1 MLSAGRVGSC
11 TVNRLALGTDRLFPR
26 LKSRLHAAR
35 AAEAEPPQH
44 LVEMRSVVKTYHTEA
59 GGYTALKGV
68 DLTVERGEFAAII
81 GKSGSGKSTLINM
94 VTGIDRPSSGEVWV
108 DGTPVHTLSE
118 EQLAQ
123 WRGRRLGVVFQ
134 FFQLLPTLNLL
145 QNVMLPMDFCNTYG
159 PRERRDRA
167 MHLLEQ
173 MGLADRAGKR
183 PTAISGGQQQ
193 RVAIARALANDPP
206 LIVAD
211 EPTGNLDSRT
221 AAQIFDLFHELVNGG
236 KTIIMVTHDNE
247 LASHADRSI
256 LVADGEVV
264 NEYVVRAL
272 RGMDVDQLSA
282 AAASLRPMT
291 FPPGAVIIRQG
302 DVAEDVY
309 IIIRGC
315 VDVLL
320 EQPSGQR
327 LKVANLTSGQ
337 YFGEIGV
344 LQGGRRTATVQ
355 AGEDEEVEV
364 MALGRDTFSS
374 LMEGAQ
380 VTREAFSQEMRDRLA
395 ALASASVTA

>member
-1 MLSAGRVGSC
+1 VDRVFRG
-11 TVNRLALGTDRLFPR
+11 
-26 LKSRLHAAR
+26 AAR
-35 AAEAEPPQH
+35 FLPGLKRSRSEPVGQVTPSQH
-44 LVEMRSVVKTYHTEA
+44 LVELRAVVKTYQTEA

-68 DLTVERGEFAAII
+68 DLTVERGEFAAVI

-94 VTGIDRPSSGEVWV
+94 ITGIDRPTSGQVWV
-108 DGTPVHTLSE
+108 DGTAVHTLSE

-123 WRGRRLGVVFQ
+123 WRGRCLGVVFQ

-159 PRERRDRA
+159 ARERRERA

-173 MGLADRAGKR
+173 MGLADRANKR
-183 PTAISGGQQQ
+183 PSAISGGQQQ

-221 AAQIFDLFHELVNGG
+221 AASIFDLFHELVSTG

-247 LASHADRSI
+247 LASHAARSV

-264 NEYVVRAL
+264 NEYVVSAF
-272 RGMDVDQLSA
+272 RGMDVEQLSSA
-282 AAASLRPMT
+282 AANLRSVA

-302 DVAEDVY
+302 DTAEDMY
-309 IIIRGC
+309 IIVKGR

-320 EQPSGQR
+320 EQGGEEV
-327 LKVANLTSGQ
+327 KVASLSSGQ

-344 LQGGRRTATVQ
+344 LQGGRRTATVR
-355 AGEDEEVEV
+355 AAFDSEVEV
-364 MALGRDTFSS
+364 MALDRATFST
-374 LMEGAQ
+374 LMEGAH
-380 VTREAFSQEMRDRLA
+380 VTREAFTEEMRERLA
-395 ALASASVTA
+395 ALAAASVR